1 MENDH
6 DAKPPRESI
15 LQMLHE
21 KSNLKQKVYDNTL
34 EVFQML
40 KECLHEFTN
49 EVNEDLVG
57 VDKRVRLE
65 YRDRGQF
72 EAEIRVAGD
81 LLVFSMHTNTFD
93 FDRDHKIRK
102 LDVVKADHLASYCG
116 VINVYNFLADSFKYN
131 RMDDL
136 GYLIGRIFINRER
149 FFFVEGKRQ
158 KKYSVE
164 TFGKQQMTEP
174 ILLEIVETAVRY
186 ALEFDLLCP
195 PYQEVMEATVS
206 QINNKIGDSKVQTG
220 KRLGFQFKADDVQ

>member
-6 DAKPPRESI
+6 DAKPPRETI

-21 KSNLKQKVYDNTL
+21 KANLKQKVYDHTL
-34 EVFQML
+34 ETFQML
-40 KECLHEFTN
+40 KESLHEFTN
-49 EVNEDLVG
+49 EVNEELVG

-81 LLVFSMHTNTFD
+81 LLVFSMHTNIFD
-93 FDRDHKIRK
+93 FDRDHKIRSLEFVRKDK
-102 LDVVKADHLASYCG
+102 LAGYCG

-131 RMDDL
+131 RSDDL
-136 GYLIGRIFINRER
+136 GYLIGRIFINKDRY
-149 FFFVEGKRQ
+149 FFVEGKRQ
-158 KKYSVE
+158 KKFNVE
-164 TFGKQQMTEP
+164 TFGSQVLTEP
-174 ILLEIVETAVRY
+174 ILIEIVEKAVRY

-195 PYQEVMEATVS
+195 PYEDVMEATVS
-206 QINNKIGDSKVQTG
+206 QINSKIGDSKVQTG

>member
-1 MENDH
+1 MEHD
-6 DAKPPRESI
+6 DAKPPREKI

-81 LLVFSMHTNTFD
+81 LLVFSMHTNIFD
-93 FDRDHKIRK
+93 FDRSHKVRK
-102 LDVVKADHLASYCG
+102 LDLVQKDRLSSYCG
-116 VINVYNFLADSFKYN
+116 VINIYNFLADSFKYN
-131 RMDDL
+131 RTDDI
-136 GYLIGRIFINRER
+136 GYLIGRIFVNKDH

-158 KKYSVE
+158 HKYNVDS
-164 TFGKQQMTEP
+164 FGKQMLTEP
-174 ILLEIVETAVRY
+174 ILIEVVETAVRY
-186 ALEFDLLCP
+186 ALEFDLLSP
-195 PYQEVMEATVS
+195 PYEDVKEATVS
-206 QINNKIGDSKVQTG
+206 QINSKIGDSMVQTG
-220 KRLGFQFKADDVQ
+220 KRLGFRFNADDVK